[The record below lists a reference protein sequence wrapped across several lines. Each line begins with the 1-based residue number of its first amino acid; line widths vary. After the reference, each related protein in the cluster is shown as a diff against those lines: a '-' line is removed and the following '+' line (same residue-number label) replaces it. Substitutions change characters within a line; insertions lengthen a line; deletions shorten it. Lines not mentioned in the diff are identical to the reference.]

1 MFENMFGKRKMPE
14 VPELP
19 NLPDFPK
26 PEPVGTVNIDDYYR
40 IGITSD
46 GGTTLTLRS
55 GGGTTMTLTMNAASV
70 RQMIRLLEATL
81 PEDNNERT
89 N

>member
-19 NLPDFPK
+19 DIPS
-26 PEPVGTVNIDDYYR
+26 PEPVNANRNDDYYR
-40 IGITSD
+40 IGTTSD

-55 GGGTTMTLTMNAASV
+55 DGGTTITLTMNAASV

-81 PEDNNERT
+81 PENDDERAS
-89 N
+89 